1 MRQIRSAPLWR
12 QRSGAVAAQRLR
24 LLLAADESGFP
35 PETLAMLRD
44 DICRVVLR
52 YLDADAS
59 QMEVCIRRPESR
71 CAGAENSAGDLPVL
85 CTVIPVR
92 SFRLKGIC

>member
-1 MRQIRSAPLWR
+1 MRPKDSVCFWR
-12 QRSGAVAAQRLR
+12 LMKAV
-24 LLLAADESGFP
+24 FHP
-35 PETLAMLRD
+35 MLRD